1 MVSHQGYQFLTNQ
14 KSMKKL
20 LCLSIYLL
28 CTKNLFAQTQN
39 ANLVIPVGH
48 TDGITA
54 VDITP
59 DARYF
64 LTASLD
70 QTIKIWDANGHE
82 LRSLVGHSMNV
93 LAAVFSPKTDQDT
106 LGGQFIL
113 SGGSDHKAILWN
125 KLGNKLAEFSEPAA
139 NGVVNAVAFSPSGD
153 ELVIGLKDGTV
164 RLLNK
169 SCVEIRRFQHNAEVT
184 SVTFSPDGSLI
195 LAACRDKT
203 AVLWKYTDNT
213 RPHKVLTGHQGAVS
227 DAVFAP
233 SGDAVLTG
241 STDGTAILWN
251 LADGKRRTFQHAGEI
266 QSVAYSP
273 DGQHIASGSSDGTIK
288 IWGLTSNEPKTIK
301 RSHRGVSSLMFS
313 SNSQS
318 IVSGSDTDWAAQITQ
333 LNGSISLPLKGY
345 TSAISAMALS
355 PDGSSL
361 LVAHADSTVK
371 IWDLSSQKVQNIRY
385 PDEVESVDFSPKY
398 AKDTMGGAYFL
409 VGCRDRICRLHHKA
423 EDTVFQLKQAIRGV
437 FSADGH
443 AILTSNAD
451 GTTQYWDLAT
461 RKSQR
466 IVHAE
471 RNVTA
476 LAFSPAKGSRA
487 FAIGSR
493 NGVVVYWDSLG
504 ANPVTINLRTSSA
517 IEAMDFSSNGK
528 SLVCGI
534 KGGSTEILD
543 IAIQRVVQTNQLR
556 RLGNIK
562 AITFL
567 PSTQIGTDEA
577 KQILRAA
584 GKNVEIWNTSNNN
597 ITTFTGHLSDVTG
610 LVVSPDGET
619 FYSGS
624 EDGTIKIW
632 DIASGKEKATLV
644 AIGSSDWA
652 ISSPSGL
659 YDASTEAMKRMHY
672 TVGMDVVS
680 LRQIKERYWEPGLL
694 AKITGFSQDS
704 IRSVAKFD
712 NISMFPEVHMQLVGH
727 KLNISLTEQNGGI
740 GKLSLIINGK
750 RIKSDIN
757 PPDPNTGNRLKK
769 LPALDLNEYSNWY
782 RTDTVNTIGLI
793 SYNKENVLRS
803 QPFEIHYEPVRARG
817 ETNTN
822 PTAAGANCG
831 LVSPHLYLIVVGT
844 SKYQD
849 STRNLVYP
857 DEDASAMAEAFSAVG
872 KAMLVDKAKADAPSP
887 VHLKLLTTSKSGK
900 EFPTKENIKSA
911 FDEFASMATPCD
923 VLVVYFS
930 GHGST
935 WGPEGKRSNFFYLT
949 SAINEGKLRDAG
961 IRAAHAI
968 SDEDLEHWLTA
979 IPAQKQVLILD
990 ACNSGKAAENLKGLG
1005 KKDFNSNQSI
1015 AMGLLNDRTGAYI
1028 LTGSM
1033 ADMLSWEASM
1043 YGQGLLTYS
1052 LLLGMSGASV
1062 KDGRNVDVLQLF
1074 DFACNKVP
1082 ELAEAIGQKQTPVA
1096 KYEGRSFPI
1105 GIIDETVSI
1114 KLLQAKPV
1122 FIQSSFQ
1129 VAGYFEDTLN
1139 LGQALNDHF
1148 YAERLKGKNAR
1159 YVYYNTSSV
1168 LPDSYRVRGDYIV
1181 EGETV
1186 TLKANLFKGSKP
1198 VGDAFEVKT
1207 GKKKKELVN
1216 GILKIVVPRLP
1227 PLKI

>member
-1 MVSHQGYQFLTNQ
+1 
-14 KSMKKL
+14 MKKL
-20 LCLSIYLL
+20 LYLSICLL
-28 CTKNLFAQTQN
+28 CAKSLYAQTQN
-39 ANLVIPVGH
+39 ATLVIPIGH
-48 TDGITA
+48 TGGITA

-59 DARYF
+59 DDRYF

-82 LRSLVGHSMNV
+82 IRSLAGHSMNV
-93 LAAVFSPKTDQDT
+93 LAAAFSPKTAQDS

-113 SGGSDHKAILWN
+113 SGGSDHKAILWD
-125 KLGNKLAEFSEPAA
+125 KLGSKIAEFSEPAA
-139 NGVVNAVAFSPSGD
+139 NGVVNAVAFSPNGE
-153 ELVIGLKDGTV
+153 ELLIGLKDGTA
-164 RLLNK
+164 RLLSK
-169 SCVEIRRFQHNAEVT
+169 SCVEIRRFQHNAEIT
-184 SVTFSPDGSLI
+184 SVAFSPDGNLI
-195 LAACRDKT
+195 LTACKDKT
-203 AVLWKYTDNT
+203 AVLWKRTDNT
-213 RPHKVLTGHQGAVS
+213 RPHKVLSGHQGDVS

-233 SGDAVLTG
+233 TGDAVLTG
-241 STDGTAILWN
+241 SMDGTAILWN
-251 LADGKRRTFQHAGEI
+251 LTDGKRQNFQHGGEI

-273 DGQHIASGSSDGTIK
+273 DGQHIATGNSEGTIK
-288 IWGLTSNEPKTIK
+288 IWELKSKEPKTIK
-301 RSHRGVSSLMFS
+301 RAHRGISSLIFS
-313 SNSQS
+313 ANGQS
-318 IVSGSDTDWAAQITQ
+318 IVSGSDTDWAVPITL
-333 LNGSISLPLKGY
+333 LNGTISLHLKGY

-385 PDEVESVDFSPKY
+385 PDGIESVDFSPIH
-398 AKDTMGGAYFL
+398 AADTLGGRFFL
-409 VGCRDRICRLHHKA
+409 VGCRDRVCRLYPKNR
-423 EDTVFQLKQAIRGV
+423 DTVFQLKQANRGV
-437 FSADGH
+437 FSADGKS
-443 AILTSNAD
+443 ILTSNAD
-451 GTTQYWDLAT
+451 GTTQFWDLTSKQA
-461 RKSQR
+461 QR
-466 IVHAE
+466 ITHSE

-476 LAFSPAKGSRA
+476 SVFSPAKGSRA

-504 ANPVTINLRTSSA
+504 ANPVTMNLRTTSA
-517 IEAMDFSSNGK
+517 IEAMDFSSDGK
-528 SLVCGI
+528 SLVCGV
-534 KGGSTEILD
+534 KGGSTEIVD
-543 IAIQRVVQTNQLR
+543 IATQRVVQTNQLR

-567 PSTQIGTDEA
+567 PNTQNGTGES

-597 ITTFTGHLSDVTG
+597 ITTFTGHLSDVTA
-610 LVVSPDGET
+610 LAISPDGEQ

-632 DIASGKEKATLV
+632 DIASGKEKATMV
-644 AIGSSDWA
+644 SIGSSDWA

-672 TVGMDVVS
+672 SVGMDVVS

-694 AKITGFSQDS
+694 AKITGFSQDT

-712 NISMFPEVHMQLVGH
+712 NISMFPDVHMQLVGH

-757 PPDPNTGNRLKK
+757 PPDPSTGKRLKK
-769 LPALDLNEYSNWY
+769 LPPLDLNEYSNWY

-803 QPFEIHYEPVRARG
+803 QPFELHYEPVRARG
-817 ETNTN
+817 ENNTN
-822 PTAAGANCG
+822 PAASGANCG
-831 LVSPHLYLIVVGT
+831 SVSPHLYLIVVGT

-857 DEDASAMAEAFSAVG
+857 DEDAAAIADALSAVG
-872 KAMLVDKAKADAPSP
+872 KAMLVDKAKINAASP

-1168 LPDSYRVRGDYIV
+1168 LPDSYRVRGDYSV
-1181 EGETV
+1181 SGETV
-1186 TLKANLFKGSKP
+1186 TLKANLFKGNKT
-1198 VGDAFEVKT
+1198 VGEAFEVKAST
-1207 GKKKKELVN
+1207 KKKDLVN
-1216 GILKIVVPRLP
+1216 GILKVVIPRLP
-1227 PLKI
+1227 PLKM